1 MSSSLIEFGNR
12 GREYLTQVI
21 QFLDY
26 FRLIVKKS
34 FYLKILELVPE
45 SSNNGD
51 DDCGE

>member
-12 GREYLTQVI
+12 ALEFVTQVF

-26 FRLIVKKS
+26 FGLIVKKS

-45 SSNNGD
+45 SSNNED